1 MVTELDVGDK
11 TKNTNVKQPIN
22 DNKRMKT
29 PIKDGETKENMQMK
43 NILAEMSIMKKD
55 FMKELST
62 MRSEISNMKLQLKD

>member
-1 MVTELDVGDK
+1 
-11 TKNTNVKQPIN
+11 
-22 DNKRMKT
+22 MKT

-55 FMKELST
+55 FMKELSN